1 MRVELKSVDYRYPGS
16 KVPVFDALDLV
27 LKPGVTLAKGFSGC
41 GKSTLLRLI
50 AGLIK
55 PCGGTI
61 VTDSPHRVG
70 SPGFLRHEV
79 GFVFQQL
86 NLLPLASVERNISLA
101 VEMAGLDG
109 SDVRHWIEL
118 LGLASYAK
126 AKPSRL
132 SGGQQQRASIARA
145 LAKRPPILLLDEP
158 TSGLDDLNT
167 MVISKAVRSA
177 LAPDSVCLI
186 ATHDK
191 RLDPIADEILDF
203 NTFLP
208 VEAHLQALV

>member
-1 MRVELKSVDYRYPGS
+1 MRIELKSLCYRYPGAS
-16 KVPVFDALDLV
+16 SAVFESLDLV
-27 LKPGVTLAKGFSGC
+27 LAPGVTLAKGFSGC

-55 PCGGTI
+55 PSAGNI
-61 VTDSPHRVG
+61 STDSPHRVG
-70 SPGFLRHEV
+70 SSKFLRYEI

-86 NLLPLASVERNISLA
+86 NLLPLASVERNIGLA
-101 VEMAGLDG
+101 VEMAGRDG
-109 SDVRHWIEL
+109 SDIQAWIEL
-118 LGLASYAK
+118 LGLAKYAK
-126 AKPSRL
+126 SKPTQL

-167 MVISKAVRSA
+167 MVIAKAIRGA
-177 LAPDSVCLI
+177 LAAGSVCLI

-208 VEAHLQALV
+208 VEEHLQALV